1 MARSAVLSFG
11 LLAVMYGLAG
21 SLSAQTQSP
30 AIPKFCSPPANKA
43 STAAPYR
50 KVIVE
55 RLEFDKPVQLSAAD
69 VDQLVSEANRAEWD
83 AAGDGWLNSFA
94 EIQLRSAWQDRGY
107 FKVALDPQAKS
118 LGGDAASERFLVEA
132 RVLNEGPQYHLGN
145 IQFTGGTQFQ
155 DWELR
160 EAIPMR
166 EGDIF
171 NVESVRKGI
180 AALTKLYASRGYPDF
195 TVVPNTAVDE
205 DLQRISLILH
215 LDEQKQYRIGQLDI
229 IGADPTLD
237 ARLRSIIIPGAI
249 FDPRG
254 LEEFAKENQTTLPPR
269 FLDRMETLR
278 NSRIGIADI
287 SFDLRPCPNA
297 DPQSTAVFRSGDA
310 SHE

>member
-21 SLSAQTQSP
+21 SLPAQTRSS
-30 AIPKFCSPPANKA
+30 AIPKFCSPHANKA
-43 STAAPYR
+43 ATAAPYR

-55 RLEFDKPVQLSAAD
+55 RLEFDKPVELSTAD
-69 VDQLVSEANRAEWD
+69 IDQLVAEANRAEWD
-83 AAGDGWLNSFA
+83 AAQDRWLDSFA

-118 LGGDAASERFLVEA
+118 LGGDAASERFLVEV

-145 IQFTGGTQFQ
+145 VQFTAGTVFQ

-160 EAIPMR
+160 EALPMR

-180 AALTKLYASRGYPDF
+180 AALTKLYASCGYIDF
-195 TVVPNTAVDE
+195 TAVPDTVID
-205 DLQRISLILH
+205 DDPQRISLIMY
-215 LDEQKQYRIGQLDI
+215 LDEQKQYRIGHLDI

-249 FDPRG
+249 FDPVG
-254 LEEFAKENQTTLPPR
+254 LEDFAKQNLTTLPPR
-269 FLDRMETLR
+269 FLDRMEARR
-278 NSRIGIADI
+278 NSRTGIVDI
-287 SFDLRPCPNA
+287 SFDLSPCPNA
-297 DPQSTAVFRSGDA
+297 APQNTAVLRSGDS
-310 SHE
+310 SH